1 MIMGYPPYNQPPGQP
16 FGGGYPQQGYGQ
28 QAPQPFAQQPQQGY
42 QQQQF
47 APEGAGGYNFADLY
61 GQADLSAGSLLERGK
76 YLARPESA
84 EFGRSKDGT
93 KGQWTVAFRTQ
104 TGVNKNPQAPGNG
117 AKLTVTISIS
127 PKKND
132 GGDNKAGLGIMFK
145 QLHALGIPVGPPLD
159 PTQQP
164 FWMLGMN
171 EQMVA
176 QEIMRQAR
184 LVELTVVQNE
194 YPEGSGQFNNKIS
207 RIDPVDGQAAAP
219 VQGQQQMFGS
229 QPPPQGVAPGPQ
241 QGGAQFYPQQ
251 GQQQFEGQGYGQG
264 FGQPQQ
270 GQQAPGPFQSPG
282 FGQPGQVPPPGAQ
295 QFQGGPGAPG
305 QPAPGMGQVTPANPV
320 PGPGYDQAVPPYAQ
334 PAQPGQGGLNQFT
347 PQGQGT
353 QPGTVPGHD
362 QQVPMPPFNQGGQ
375 QQGQQQYPPQQGAP
389 EVPPWA

>member
-16 FGGGYPQQGYGQ
+16 NPFSGGY
-28 QAPQPFAQQPQQGY
+28 PQQGY
-42 QQQQF
+42 QQQQAPQPFSQPAQGYQQQGYQQQPF
-47 APEGAGGYNFADLY
+47 APAGDGGYNFADLY
-61 GQADLSAGSLLERGK
+61 GQADLSAGSLLEKGK

-104 TGVNKNPQAPGNG
+104 TGVNKNPSAPGNG
-117 AKLTVTISIS
+117 AKLTVTLSIS

-132 GGDNKAGLGIMFK
+132 GSDNKAGLGIMFK

-164 FWMLGMN
+164 FWVLGMN

-176 QEIMRQAR
+176 QEIVRQGR
-184 LVELTVVQNE
+184 LVELTVTQSE
-194 YPEGSGQFNNKIS
+194 WPEGSSQFNNKIA

-219 VQGQQQMFGS
+219 VAGQQQMFGS
-229 QPPPQGVAPGPQ
+229 QPPPPGVAPGPQ
-241 QGGAQFYPQQ
+241 QGGAQFYPQ
-251 GQQQFEGQGYGQG
+251 
-264 FGQPQQ
+264 QPQQ

-305 QPAPGMGQVTPANPV
+305 QPAPGMGQVPPGNPV

-347 PQGQGT
+347 PQGQGI

-362 QQVPMPPFNQGGQ
+362 QQVPMPPFSQGGP
-375 QQGQQQYPPQQGAP
+375 QQGQQQYPPQQGQAP